1 MCTNEADFI
10 TLEFDNGTTEE
21 CEVLGIFEVEG
32 KEYVALAANDDNVY
46 LYAYHELSEDEFE
59 FLDIEDDAEFEK
71 VTAEFERIMEEN
83 EEE

>member
-1 MCTNEADFI
+1 MCTQEADFI

-32 KEYVALAANDDNVY
+32 KEYVALAANDDDVY

-71 VTAEFERIMEEN
+71 VTAEFERIMEAN